1 MKMRLENPF
10 FQWQVICNEW
20 NIYIYISVLYIE
32 NLLMIGGCFIAGL
45 PNRNKIIWQKSTS
58 SDSSFKHDQIY
69 WVKGDS
75 RDGKFPILFPYLL
88 GFWTG
93 SGMGIVWETYHKGVA
108 LFIGGPWKSH
118 WLIFEIHCGKESNTN
133 TRMTVTSRIFRH
145 FSCWDVTSC
154 GCIPM
159 NVSYTYIDL
168 PISTPCEDVVKNIRF
183 LTWVFSWSNTNK
195 WNWLHSECKSIVGV
209 WTNPCETYESKWII
223 SLGGG
228 GGKIWNSKQC
238 LKPPAWNYS
247 ECSRNPW
254 SNLLCQGSLGKK
266 HISQSHTVH

>member
-1 MKMRLENPF
+1 ME
-10 FQWQVICNEW
+10 
-20 NIYIYISVLYIE
+20 YIYNISVLYIE

-154 GCIPM
+154 GCIAM

-168 PISTPCEDVVKNIRF
+168 PISTPCEDVVKNMRF

-228 GGKIWNSKQC
+228 GRFEILNSVWSPQLETIVNVPGTHDQICFAKG
-238 LKPPAWNYS
+238 PP
-247 ECSRNPW
+247 R
-254 SNLLCQGSLGKK
+254 SLGKK